1 MPHRSLSGLAAVAF
15 LVACWGSSTFLRP
28 IYPTLGALP
37 ARPLAYG
44 HVFRHDEHGHD
55 ARIGLQQ
62 QALSLGQ
69 TLSATCLG
77 PTLLGLWRSEY
88 GVSYGYGSAV
98 ALSAYLLWRDAAGLA
113 AVHLF
118 CLVLYGVRLNLFLLW
133 RELCIPRFREMRNRI
148 EERAVQQG
156 GRLNRLPFIVTCA
169 LLYLGLVAPGV
180 LVFKA
185 SVRGAQFGSGFRLA
199 LLGMYVGW
207 GVAAFGDLYKSVVKA
222 KEGKD
227 AIVTG
232 GPYALLRHP
241 NYTGEQLLWSANFVA
256 GLLAAAT
263 LHPVARSR
271 HTKHLLQGLHGFHVL
286 QSPKAILLT
295 WLPLSALGLLGIIF
309 VLMQATAGL
318 EKRQREKYGEE
329 EKYRSW
335 FRKTWPGLA
344 LRSPRVTPES
354 SI

>member
-1 MPHRSLSGLAAVAF
+1 MLGGADGVTLSGGQAQRLCIA
-15 LVACWGSSTFLRP
+15 R
-28 IYPTLGALP
+28 ALCRKP
-37 ARPLAYG
+37 ALLLL
-44 HVFRHDEHGHD
+44 DE
-55 ARIGLQQ
+55 ATS
-62 QALSLGQ
+62 AL
-69 TLSATCLG
+69 
-77 PTLLGLWRSEY
+77 
-88 GVSYGYGSAV
+88 
-98 ALSAYLLWRDAAGLA
+98 DAATER
-113 AVHLF
+113 H
-118 CLVLYGVRLNLFLLW
+118 VLQTISSLRSNHP
-133 RELCIPRFREMRNRI
+133 E
-148 EERAVQQG
+148 
-156 GRLNRLPFIVTCA
+156 
-169 LLYLGLVAPGV
+169 
-180 LVFKA
+180 
-185 SVRGAQFGSGFRLA
+185 
-199 LLGMYVGW
+199 VGW

-263 LHPVARSR
+263 LHPVVRSR
-271 HTKHLLQGLHGFHVL
+271 HTKHLLQGLHGFHAL

>member
-1 MPHRSLSGLAAVAF
+1 
-15 LVACWGSSTFLRP
+15 
-28 IYPTLGALP
+28 
-37 ARPLAYG
+37 
-44 HVFRHDEHGHD
+44 
-55 ARIGLQQ
+55 
-62 QALSLGQ
+62 
-69 TLSATCLG
+69 
-77 PTLLGLWRSEY
+77 
-88 GVSYGYGSAV
+88 
-98 ALSAYLLWRDAAGLA
+98 
-113 AVHLF
+113 
-118 CLVLYGVRLNLFLLW
+118 
-133 RELCIPRFREMRNRI
+133 MRNRI
-148 EERAVQQG
+148 EERSKEQG
-156 GRLNRLPFIVTCA
+156 GRLKRLPFIVTCA

-185 SVRGAQFGSGFRLA
+185 AARGAEFGSAFRLA

-207 GVAAFGDLYKSVVKA
+207 AVAAFGDLYKSIVKA
-222 KEGKD
+222 KDGKD

-241 NYTGEQLLWSANFVA
+241 NYTGEQLLWTANFVA

-263 LHPVARSR
+263 LKPKHGLPHPKVIW
-271 HTKHLLQGLHGFHVL
+271 F
-286 QSPKAILLT
+286 T
-295 WLPLSALGLLGIIF
+295 WLPLSVLGLLGIIF

-318 EKRQREKYGEE
+318 EKRQREKYGED